1 MMVWPWILRQG
12 RGVLHVFTHAPAW
25 NPGPFLFG
33 FVLAWGGCVPS
44 STPSHQALL
53 SMVSDLLVVAIV
65 QNWGSNKPGAQTGTV

>member
-1 MMVWPWILRQG
+1 
-12 RGVLHVFTHAPAW
+12 
-25 NPGPFLFG
+25 
-33 FVLAWGGCVPS
+33 VLAWGGCVPS